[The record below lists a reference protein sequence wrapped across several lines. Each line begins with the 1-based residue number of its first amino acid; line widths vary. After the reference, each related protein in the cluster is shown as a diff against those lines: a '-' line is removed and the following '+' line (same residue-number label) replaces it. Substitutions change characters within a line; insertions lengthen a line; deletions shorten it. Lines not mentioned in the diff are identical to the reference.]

1 MDKEFEKLIKSLE
14 GIDGVT
20 IIDTPVDH
28 SHVHLSIA
36 REESIKAISSQVSE
50 VREYYGCSL
59 VVMTKAEKPSDVT
72 YQIAFDKKDRE
83 AMIRLLRKKLD
94 NLKQSDGSL
103 VKAKHRELGLP
114 DMSLL
119 TIRQMAAELKRRD
132 GLTFALVWIENAER
146 DNIAIEGS
154 GNPTQLVGLLTRGSH
169 MAIEWAD
176 KNIKFFKPRED
187 D

>member
-1 MDKEFEKLIKSLE
+1 
-14 GIDGVT
+14 
-20 IIDTPVDH
+20 
-28 SHVHLSIA
+28 
-36 REESIKAISSQVSE
+36 
-50 VREYYGCSL
+50 
-59 VVMTKAEKPSDVT
+59 
-72 YQIAFDKKDRE
+72 
-83 AMIRLLRKKLD
+83 
-94 NLKQSDGSL
+94 
-103 VKAKHRELGLP
+103 
-114 DMSLL
+114 MSLL
-119 TIRQMAAELKRRD
+119 TIRQMAAELKMRN